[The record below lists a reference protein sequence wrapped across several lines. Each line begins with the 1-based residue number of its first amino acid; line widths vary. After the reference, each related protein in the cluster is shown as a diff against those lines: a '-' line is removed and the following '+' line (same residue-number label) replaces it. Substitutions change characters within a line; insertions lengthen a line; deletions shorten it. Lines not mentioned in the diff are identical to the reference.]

1 MSFEVVLVGLAVGL
15 AAGWLASAF
24 AAGRTGA
31 MGDIVVAMAGA
42 VLAGYVFRL
51 LGIHLPFRG
60 IAGTLGVAFVGAVF
74 LLLVLRA
81 VRGARI

>member
-1 MSFEVVLVGLAVGL
+1 MSFEVVMVGLAVGL
-15 AAGWLASAF
+15 GAGWLASAF

-31 MGDIVVAMAGA
+31 VGDILVGMAGA
-42 VLAGYVFRL
+42 VLAGYVFRVL
-51 LGIHLPFRG
+51 RLHLPFRG
-60 IAGTLGVAFVGAVF
+60 IGGTLGIALLGAVF